1 MDTAYS
7 KNIVMANSYFY
18 EVKSRDSLTKEP
30 DRLKAKLDNA
40 CKAKPNQDQNKKPL
54 LDSDSF
60 NNAISRSMET
70 NYKER

>member
-7 KNIVMANSYFY
+7 KNTVMANSYFY

-40 CKAKPNQDQNKKPL
+40 CKAKPNQDQNKKPMF
-54 LDSDSF
+54 DSDSF